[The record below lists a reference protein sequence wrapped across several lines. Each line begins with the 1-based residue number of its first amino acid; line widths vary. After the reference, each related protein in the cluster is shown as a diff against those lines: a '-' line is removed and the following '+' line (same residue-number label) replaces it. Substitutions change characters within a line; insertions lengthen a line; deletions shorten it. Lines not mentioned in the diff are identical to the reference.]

1 MKTGVFTKEHYVS
14 MWATVLESYQWWGHD
29 LTSLLDNIKKTNP
42 VTFRVFNMLH
52 NRREGTYEP
61 KTFDR
66 ATYFYQKLS
75 KLIPNAK
82 QLYTKL
88 EVKSLNKKNKNIAI
102 KEKCRI
108 NREDY
113 VLAILCFLEEVAN
126 LPLSNSKVSSMENT
140 LTAHSDNIVFEIEKN
155 KHTNIISVKIII
167 PGEISIEYCSSEI
180 PIK

>member
-14 MWATVLESYQWWGHD
+14 MWATILETYQWWGHD

-42 VTFRVFNMLH
+42 IAVQVFNMLY

-61 KTFDR
+61 KTFER

-75 KLIPNAK
+75 KLIPDVK

-88 EVKSLNKKNKNIAI
+88 EVKALNKRNKNIAI
-102 KEKCRI
+102 KESCRI
-108 NREDY
+108 YREDY
-113 VLAILCFLEEVAN
+113 VLAILCFLEEFAN

-140 LTAHSDNIVFEIEKN
+140 LTAHSDNIVFKIEKN
-155 KHTNIISVKIII
+155 KHTKITSVKIII
-167 PGEISIEYCSSEI
+167 PNEISIKYCCSEI